1 MAKYVT
7 GHPIFQ
13 KYSLD
18 DLAKRLNRSEQTL
31 LWFKNGHKPIGGQF
45 RHMAA
50 AILNQ
55 PIDSL
60 FLEGNESE
68 PEPA

>member
-31 LWFKNGHKPIGGQF
+31 LWFKNGHKSCGPQF
-45 RHMAA
+45 RVMAA

-60 FLEGNESE
+60 FLPGNEAEEVAS
-68 PEPA
+68 

>member
-7 GHPIFQ
+7 GHPIFKQ
-13 KYSLD
+13 YSLYE
-18 DLAKRLNRSEQTL
+18 LATRLNRSETTL
-31 LWFKNGHKPIGGQF
+31 FWLKNGYKPCGPQF

-55 PIDSL
+55 PVDSL
-60 FLEGNESE
+60 FLPGNETE
-68 PEPA
+68 EVPQ